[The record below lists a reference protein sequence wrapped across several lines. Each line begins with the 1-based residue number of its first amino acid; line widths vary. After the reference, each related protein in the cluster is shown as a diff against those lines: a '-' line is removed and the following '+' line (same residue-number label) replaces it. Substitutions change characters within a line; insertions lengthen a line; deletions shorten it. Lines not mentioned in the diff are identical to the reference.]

1 MCTIVWLHFLLMGTI
16 ANWDI
21 RFRVNMVNN
30 SVIPNKKKTYLYI
43 SNCLISQSEL
53 KLWLIQ
59 NYKIFMLFYSYI
71 LISDLKFPTILLKLI
86 RRYFE
91 SKI

>member
-30 SVIPNKKKTYLYI
+30 SVIPNKKKTYLYKL
-43 SNCLISQSEL
+43 SNFTKRIETMAYT
-53 KLWLIQ
+53 KL
-59 NYKIFMLFYSYI
+59 
-71 LISDLKFPTILLKLI
+71 
-86 RRYFE
+86 
-91 SKI
+91 